1 MKQRRRPVSSA
12 QGRALAWAPPRDG
25 WRATASEEVRWIC
38 AWWSAWMG
46 RAFEWLLQ
54 LGRPTAATILE
65 MQNLK
70 RRIPEIGEIDQAV
83 QSLQIR
89 AGHSRPHSRTPE
101 RRPTPF
107 DS

>member
-1 MKQRRRPVSSA
+1 MTQRRRPVSSA
-12 QGRALAWAPPRDG
+12 QGRALAWTAPRGG
-25 WRATASEEVRWIC
+25 WRAMASEEVRWIG

-65 MQNLK
+65 MHNVK

-83 QSLQIR
+83 QSLHNR
-89 AGHSRPHSRTPE
+89 DGRDPHSKTPG
-101 RRPTPF
+101 RRPRPF